1 MIFYIVLAEVLMI
14 KNFEELSNKFIL
26 FKYSKMLNMLLLH
39 MVKVSLLQIIIYLDK
54 YRTNI

>member
-39 MVKVSLLQIIIYLDK
+39 MVKVSLLQFIIYLDK